1 MHREYS
7 RQKICSLL
15 AIVLLLYLC
24 GVSMIVRA
32 SDGDGKL
39 TIAMLHLELRYADL
53 EHNAALVKKGI
64 ELASKHNAQW
74 VMTPE
79 LSHTGY
85 RFDLKLGTKWIP
97 NGPDKYVGAVQTLA
111 KKHQLVV
118 FLSHLERID
127 DQLGRSE
134 LFNTLFVIDK
144 AGKIIGR
151 HIKVNTI
158 PISESWSTAG
168 TEPAVV
174 NVDGYK
180 VGLLI
185 CADAWPA
192 AHAKSLKIQGAELI
206 LSSASWAPG
215 KYGPGNTW
223 EKRSWET
230 GLPIFVNNRTGIERQ
245 FDLRNAVSA
254 VAYRGKRLLSHQS
267 PNSQLVI
274 VNWDMKT
281 NSLINTQAIDIE
293 YQHAS
298 GEHK

>member
-1 MHREYS
+1 MR
-7 RQKICSLL
+7 LL
-15 AIVLLLYLC
+15 YNGQTIDNLFAIVLFFYLC
-24 GVSMIVRA
+24 SVPMLVRA
-32 SDGDGKL
+32 NGDDGKL

-53 EHNAALVKKGI
+53 EHNAALVHKGI
-64 ELASKHNAQW
+64 KLASKHNADW

-85 RFDLKLGTKWIP
+85 RFDLKLGTQWIP
-97 NGPDKYVGAVQTLA
+97 NGPDKYVGEVQALA

-127 DQLGRSE
+127 DSLGKRE
-134 LFNTLFVIDK
+134 LFNTLFVIDR
-144 AGKIIGR
+144 AGAIIGR
-151 HIKVNTI
+151 HTKVNTI

-168 TEPAVV
+168 TKPSIV

-192 AHAKSLKIQGAELI
+192 THADSLKNWGAELI

-215 KYGPGNTW
+215 EYGPGNTW
-223 EKRSWET
+223 EKRSSET

-245 FDLRNAVSA
+245 FDLRYAVSA
-254 VAYRGKRLLSHQS
+254 VAYQGTRLLSHQS
-267 PNSQLVI
+267 ANSQLVI
-274 VNWDMKT
+274 VNWNTKT
-281 NSLINTQAIDIE
+281 NTLIDSQAMNIE
-293 YQHAS
+293 
-298 GEHK
+298 